1 MIIIPARLASSRF
14 PQKVLADIGG
24 LPMVVRTAKRV
35 SDIDRVVVAADDEL
49 ILSVCKK
56 HGVEAVLTSTTH
68 KSGTDRINECANLL
82 GVDNSELIINV
93 QADEPFIEGEVVE
106 MLIERLKE
114 LQKDKEEFIMGSC
127 YNSINTESAKDPN
140 LVKVVLDNKDNAIY
154 FSRSLVPYNR
164 SGEAQYFGHI
174 GIYGFDKKSLK
185 EFCNLKDAPIEDIE
199 KLEQLRAIY
208 HQKKISMVKVTSTGF
223 GIDTE
228 DDLKRAMEIFYK
240 SLK

>member
-35 SDIDRVVVAADDEL
+35 AHLDRVVVAADDA
-49 ILSVCKK
+49 IIIDVCKA
-56 HGVEAVLTSTTH
+56 HGVEAMLTSTTH
-68 KSGTDRINECANLL
+68 KSGTDRINECANILNL
-82 GVDNSELIINV
+82 SEDELIINV

-106 MLIERLKE
+106 MLLKRLQLLK
-114 LQKDKEEFIMGSC
+114 QKNESFIMASC
-127 YNSINTESAKDPN
+127 YNSINSQAAQDPN
-140 LVKVVLDNKDNAIY
+140 LVKVVLDDENNAIY
-154 FSRSLVPYNR
+154 FSRSPIPFNR

-174 GIYGFDKKSLK
+174 GIYGFSKKSLH
-185 EFCNLKDAPIEDIE
+185 EFCNLEDAPIEDIE

-208 HQKKISMVKVTSTGF
+208 HQKKISMVKVASTGF

-228 DDLKRAMEIFYK
+228 DDLRRVVEIF
-240 SLK
+240 L